1 MRAKPFL
8 LILIIL
14 AAAGAAIGAGLN
26 YALDDPEP
34 EPAAQNNEFTFQ
46 LPAGFGQGGQLPSG
60 VGGSGA
66 SPGADPTPPEPD
78 DDGATA
84 PDAPSDNSDDN
95 DANGDNDDATQRPG
109 RPQTPFGGLGG
120 LGGGLV
126 QGSVVDFDPPALI
139 LNTEAGSATY
149 LLTDETVVSV
159 QRPAAESGDAL
170 TAGANAFIVA
180 TFDDRRLLD
189 AMMIVIGDLGA
200 DGGPLPPGS
209 AFGNFALL
217 DGEIRS
223 ADNGVIVLQR
233 DQETFEIRYADD
245 VTVSTQMTVDEA
257 LDHITPGVE
266 VSVGAEPAADGAQ
279 LEAALIMIGDLEGFG
294 LGGGFLRNVGTAR
307 PQRP

>member
-60 VGGSGA
+60 LGGGAA
-66 SPGADPTPPEPD
+66 SPTPSEPD

-217 DGEIRS
+217 DGEIQS
-223 ADNGVIVLQR
+223 AANGVIVLKR
-233 DQETFEIRYADD
+233 DQDTLDIRYADD

-257 LDHITPGVE
+257 IEHITPGVE
-266 VSVGAEPAADGAQ
+266 VSVGTQPNADGQ

-294 LGGGFLRNVGTAR
+294 LSGGFMRGAGAAR
-307 PQRP
+307 PQRR